1 MPRSSNFG
9 WFPLGIL
16 NSDVV
21 ATTKGQVSGV
31 WRILLRQMFLRPG
44 CNLIKGVGVKNWHGQ
59 MKSVT
64 ARIKLIIQDEAALR
78 QCFSTKG
85 ASGSV
90 PCLFCR
96 NAYRGAADPRSL
108 SGGIAH
114 YKTAL
119 PHTFALADDA
129 DIWNV
134 VDLLQLRQPTV
145 SAAAFADLQQQY
157 GITHSPAGVLLDA
170 QLRAI
175 VRPIGHSML
184 DWMHVLCCSG
194 GVFQL
199 LIMAILQTFVS
210 GGITL
215 AELDSFA
222 NNVSDT
228 IFEKRLSGQ
237 VFTKQIC
244 VTGRRAADAT
254 TNAPHYVR
262 HKNLLCN
269 VFGTRP
275 LPDK

>member
-1 MPRSSNFG
+1 M
-9 WFPLGIL
+9 
-16 NSDVV
+16 
-21 ATTKGQVSGV
+21 
-31 WRILLRQMFLRPG
+31 
-44 CNLIKGVGVKNWHGQ
+44 KNWHGQ

-96 NAYRGAADPRSL
+96 NVYRGAADPRSL
-108 SGGIAH
+108 SGGIVH

-134 VDLLQLRQPTV
+134 ADLLQLRQPTV

-237 VFTKQIC
+237 IFTNRFSSQDGGRPTRQRTLPTTC
-244 VTGRRAADAT
+244 ATGTCCAMYSERVLCQ
-254 TNAPHYVR
+254 TNKCCHFR
-262 HKNLLCN
+262 GHWN
-269 VFGTRP
+269 VCR
-275 LPDK
+275 